1 MPNFD
6 GTGPNGL
13 GPAYGKGRGRCQNQ
27 GRRFGFRRAA
37 SCPFAEAN
45 IEQTAQEDTLETLKT
60 YKRELEA
67 KIEALEKKIK

>member
-13 GPAYGKGRGRCQNQ
+13 GPAYGKGRGKCRNQ
-27 GRRFGFRRAA
+27 GCRFGFRRST
-37 SCPFAEAN
+37 SCPFVESN
-45 IEQTAQEDTLETLKT
+45 VEKTTEQNTLETLKA

-67 KIEALEKKIK
+67 KIEALEKEKK